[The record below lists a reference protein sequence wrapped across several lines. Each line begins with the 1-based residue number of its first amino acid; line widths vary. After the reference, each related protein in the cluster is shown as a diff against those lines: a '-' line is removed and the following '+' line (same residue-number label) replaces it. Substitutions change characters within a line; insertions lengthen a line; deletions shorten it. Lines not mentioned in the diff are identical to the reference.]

1 MKLTFYP
8 TDLCKERKCNMQKYI
23 IECDIDIQKTIMRI
37 RKRMVKKINSIF
49 DNCQHNK
56 NLMESV
62 SSFLISCGTCK
73 YYENLNITCNS
84 LFSPSLENV
93 DFEDVYEKIQRNL
106 TNTFPKTL
114 SEYMKSGIDH
124 YFSPSDKYV
133 NFAYY
138 LEDYSTLIIEA
149 RINSFDDII
158 KVSDEDIDFLC
169 RLVIS
174 EYLSKLNTLDNGK
187 CDFTLSVRK
196 RLTELID
203 DNDKLENELKK
214 EKEENSKLRN
224 KLYFANNKK
233 EKVRVVT
240 DNSKIIELN
249 RDIRKKDMEIETLK
263 KRIDELS
270 AIHTIVDNK
279 QNDDYEIDFDK
290 KFVFIGGCFNTV
302 NQLKNLFQ
310 NAYFYDNENEIDKFV
325 ITSDDVIIVY
335 LTDFMSHSTYYK
347 VRNMCEKTKQIHCS
361 NSNIVRI
368 LDTISANI

>member
-1 MKLTFYP
+1 
-8 TDLCKERKCNMQKYI
+8 MQKYI

-37 RKRMVKKINSIF
+37 RKRIVKKINSIF
-49 DNCQHNK
+49 GNCQHNK

-62 SSFLISCGTCK
+62 TSFLISCGTCK
-73 YYENLNITCNS
+73 YYKTLNIDCNF
-84 LFSPSLENV
+84 LFNPSLENV
-93 DFEDVYEKIQRNL
+93 NFEDLYEKIQRNL

-124 YFSPSDKYV
+124 YFSPSDKYI

-149 RINSFDDII
+149 RIESFDNIM

-169 RLVIS
+169 RLIIS
-174 EYLSKLNTLDNGK
+174 EYISKLNTLDNGK
-187 CDFTLSVRK
+187 CDFTLSVRN

-203 DNDKLENELKK
+203 DNDRLENELKK

-224 KLYFANNKK
+224 ELYFANNKK
-233 EKVRVVT
+233 EKIKVVT

-249 RDIRKKDMEIETLK
+249 RDIRKKDIEIETLK

-270 AIHTIVDNK
+270 TIHTIINNK
-279 QNDDYEIDFDK
+279 QNEHDNSEIDFNK

-302 NQLKNLFQ
+302 KQLKNLFK
-310 NAYFYDNENEIDKFV
+310 NAYFYDSENEIDKFV
-325 ITSDDVIIVY
+325 ITSDDTIIVY

-347 VRNMCEKTKQIHCS
+347 VKNMCENTKQIHCP
-361 NSNIVRI
+361 NSNVVRV